1 MQIHEKIKV
10 MRLCK
15 NLSQEEVAEKLGYSV
30 NGYSKIE
37 RGETDIKL
45 DKLSKIAEILGIE
58 LNQLLNMN
66 DKNIFNFIDN
76 SLPSQGSSCNIYLTE
91 TQCIHELEKSRL
103 LLQERDKEISYL
115 KQEVDHLK
123 EIIALLKN
131 EAHIVS

>member
-37 RGETDIKL
+37 RGDTDIKL
-45 DKLSKIAEILGIE
+45 DKLSKISEILGIE
-58 LNQLLNMN
+58 LNQLLGLN
-66 DKNIFNFIDN
+66 DKNIFSFIDN
-76 SLPSQGSSCNIYLTE
+76 FPQSSSCNIYLTE
-91 TQCIHELEKSRL
+91 TQCVHELEKARL

-115 KQEVDHLK
+115 KQEIDHLK
-123 EIIALLKN
+123 DIVNLLKRN
-131 EAHIVS
+131 QNNS